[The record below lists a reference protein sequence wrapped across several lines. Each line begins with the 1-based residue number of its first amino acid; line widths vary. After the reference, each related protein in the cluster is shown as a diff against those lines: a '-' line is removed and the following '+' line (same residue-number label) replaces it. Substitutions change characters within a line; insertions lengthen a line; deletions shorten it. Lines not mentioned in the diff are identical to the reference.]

1 MEKKLFRSIVAL
13 CAIAALFA
21 LAVLQFDAIVGGLK
35 ILKAVLTPV
44 IAGVLI
50 ALFIDR
56 PYKMYYRLFARAF
69 HKAKHKNKLTSGFS
83 VALTYITL
91 LTFIAIF
98 LVAVV
103 PEVSASVTLLLA
115 NVSTYVSN
123 IEDALNSFIAGNEY
137 LAAQIEPFDF
147 SEWEAWM
154 ISTIGSL
161 VDLVE
166 NRLPEI
172 FDLTKSI
179 AGGVTNAILSLI
191 ISIYIMLDRNHL
203 KWQIKKLIHAIFPKN
218 VPETIEEIAKLTT
231 NTLSG
236 YISGRIIGSV
246 IVGLICFI
254 FLKIFGFEYAV
265 LISFMV
271 GVTNII
277 PMIGPFIGAIPSA
290 FLLLLVNPMQCLWF
304 IIFILVLQQL
314 DGNLLD
320 PLIAGES
327 TGLPTLWVLVS
338 ITIGGGLF
346 GILGFIL
353 SVPIFAVI
361 FTLIK
366 RYANRRLKEKGF
378 PLNSEPNVDPVSKR
392 LTLKDLNEKLKL
404 NEIKERICKK
414 AKKSSEEKK

>member
-1 MEKKLFRSIVAL
+1 MDKKLFRSIVAL

-35 ILKAVLTPV
+35 ILKAVLTPI
-44 IAGVLI
+44 IAGILI

-56 PYKMYYRLFARAF
+56 PYKMYYRLFARLF
-69 HKAKHKNKLTSGFS
+69 HKAKHKNRLTSGFS

-91 LTFIAIF
+91 LA
-98 LVAVV
+98 
-103 PEVSASVTLLLA
+103 
-115 NVSTYVSN
+115 
-123 IEDALNSFIAGNEY
+123 FIAGNEY

-154 ISTIGSL
+154 ISAIGSL

-203 KWQIKKLIHAIFPKN
+203 KWQIKKLIHAIFPRN
-218 VPETIEEIAKLTT
+218 LPDTIEEIAKLTT

-290 FLLLLVNPMQCLWF
+290 FLLLLVNPMQCFWF

-404 NEIKERICKK
+404 DEIKERICKK